1 MIRMPSPATMIA
13 LVALFVAS
21 TGTAVASGL
30 ITGASVKNGSLYG
43 IDVHN
48 GSLTSVDV
56 RNHSL
61 LPVDFKGGLP
71 AGPRG
76 PQGEPGQQGPVGAPG
91 ASGAQGAPGVSG
103 WVRTFVVDGPFDSTS
118 KKVGEAT
125 CPAGKKLL
133 AGGGRLHHLQA
144 VPPPIA
150 IQESYAVDEDTW
162 RIVGAETSPT
172 AASWEPVVVI
182 VCAEVA

>member
-1 MIRMPSPATMIA
+1 MIRMPSAATMIA

-30 ITGASVKNGSLYG
+30 ITGASVKNGSLSG
-43 IDVHN
+43 LDVAN
-48 GSLTSVDV
+48 GSLTTVDV
-56 RNHSL
+56 KNHTL
-61 LPVDFKGGLP
+61 LPIDFKGPLP
-71 AGPRG
+71 AGAQG
-76 PQGEPGQQGPVGAPG
+76 PQGPAGQQGSAGEQGAP
-91 ASGAQGAPGVSG
+91 GAPGVSG

-118 KKVGEAT
+118 EKTGEAT

-133 AGGGRLHHLQA
+133 SGGGRLHHLQA
-144 VPPPIA
+144 APPPIA

-172 AASWEPVVVI
+172 AANWEPVVVI
-182 VCAEVA
+182 VCATIG